1 LELRTANS
9 GHVLPMMWVSA
20 VGDSN
25 HEQRSPDGEAAARG
39 KGGREGVRGGVEAV
53 ESNISERSASAM
65 WWRTREEC
73 AQTSE
78 VVEYDGRVG
87 RVTEE
92 RPSEV

>member
-1 LELRTANS
+1 MERLP
-9 GHVLPMMWVSA
+9 HV
-20 VGDSN
+20 
-25 HEQRSPDGEAAARG
+25 
-39 KGGREGVRGGVEAV
+39 GREVERECV
-53 ESNISERSASAM
+53 VGWRPWNSNISERSASAM